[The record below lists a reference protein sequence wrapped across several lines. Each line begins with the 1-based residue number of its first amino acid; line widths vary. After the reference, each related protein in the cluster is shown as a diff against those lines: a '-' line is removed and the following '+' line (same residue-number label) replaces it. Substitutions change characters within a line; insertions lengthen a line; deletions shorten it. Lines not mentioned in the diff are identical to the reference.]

1 MNTLTKTSGRILFS
15 VPFLAFGI
23 MHFLFGEGMK
33 GIVPSFLPG
42 GVVWVYITGA
52 ALVAAGVSII
62 TKKEGKLAM
71 LLLSV
76 FLVITIVTVH
86 IPALA
91 NQATMQMAMAGALK
105 DIGLLGGALTYAA
118 IFSNEEKKG

>member
-23 MHFLFGEGMK
+23 MHFFFGEGMK
-33 GIVPSFLPG
+33 GMVPSYLPG
-42 GVVWVYITGA
+42 GVAWVYITGA
-52 ALVAAGVSII
+52 ALIAAGVSII

-76 FLVITIVTVH
+76 FLVITIATVH

-118 IFSNEEKKG
+118 IFSSEEKKG

>member
-1 MNTLTKTSGRILFS
+1 MNALTKTSGRILFS

-42 GVVWVYITGA
+42 GVVWVYITGV
-52 ALVAAGVSII
+52 ALVAAGISII

-76 FLVITIVTVH
+76 FLVITVATVH

-118 IFSNEEKKG
+118 IFSTEEKKG